1 MSKKEYTY
9 KSAMNELQEIVLKL
23 ESDAVEV
30 DELSSLVKKATELV
44 NFCKEKLRKTEEEL
58 NETLKN

>member
-1 MSKKEYTY
+1 
-9 KSAMNELQEIVLKL
+9 MNELQEIVLKL